1 MFGVISIKYD
11 ETHRI
16 IAFSVSYFHN
26 AHIYTYTIMRIC
38 ASQLSAAFFY
48 FAVNATQTAYNFQS
62 WSFKNTP
69 SSRQVKT
76 CSSSALFLSRQK
88 SSFASPNQQSCT
100 QLIALYFVFPLFLFL
115 PSFDEHF
122 AHHLSSSLQFS
133 ADPFSFYCAPSVLK
147 LSLKAKSSVLAILRK
162 LILAF

>member
-69 SSRQVKT
+69 SSRQVET
-76 CSSSALFLSRQK
+76 CSSASLFFCCQK
-88 SSFASPNQQSCT
+88 SSFLPLPTSKAARSSQLCISYFHYSCFSHRLMNT
-100 QLIALYFVFPLFLFL
+100 SRTTSAAVCSSLPTRFRFIALR
-115 PSFDEHF
+115 
-122 AHHLSSSLQFS
+122 QF
-133 ADPFSFYCAPSVLK
+133 
-147 LSLKAKSSVLAILRK
+147 
-162 LILAF
+162 